1 MPVCGYYFGRIFSG
15 LVRDIAEYIS
25 FLLLFLLGGRMLY
38 EAITAPEAGLMLME
52 RETILLHG
60 VATSIDALLVGVALA
75 LSGAGIIRAALVIA
89 AVTTVLS
96 FASVYVGGACGRVL
110 EDKARALGGIIL
122 LISQRGFSPGVS
134 DKNKKTVRKT
144 GRLFIHRR
152 KNDTKCLLS
161 WNVSS
166 GLSGSVPVYIITY
179 RRFRYHT
186 FALKK
191 TVA

>member
-1 MPVCGYYFGRIFSG
+1 MGGTVNILLAFAIAVGVAMDASAVAMANGMAERRVRPRKALYIALVFGLFQGAMPVCGYYFGRIFSG

-52 RETILLHG
+52 RETILLQG
-60 VATSIDALLVGVALA
+60 VATSIDALLVGVALT

-96 FASVYVGGACGRVL
+96 FASVYVGCACGRVL

-122 LISQRGFSPGVS
+122 LMLAARILARGF
-134 DKNKKTVRKT
+134 R
-144 GRLFIHRR
+144 
-152 KNDTKCLLS
+152 
-161 WNVSS
+161 
-166 GLSGSVPVYIITY
+166 
-179 RRFRYHT
+179 
-186 FALKK
+186 
-191 TVA
+191 